1 MYPELEAP
9 GVRPSFIDVGLTRRS
24 EIRHP
29 PSVRRQAVRHCRVDP
44 ERGHIRWVSHD
55 LASDDP

>member
-9 GVRPSFIDVGLTRRS
+9 GVRPWFIDVGLTRRS

-29 PSVRRQAVRHCRVDP
+29 PSVRRKRSVIAQ
-44 ERGHIRWVSHD
+44 
-55 LASDDP
+55 